1 MSASDVKGMKALWR
15 VRAFIL
21 SGIQPVSKINF
32 KITEF
37 LFEIIQTQNKKWMSL
52 WFTGTRIFYFILIFM
67 YIGTATGSSIKRTNF
82 TLFLGL
88 KSR

>member
-1 MSASDVKGMKALWR
+1 MNVFVVYRYENL
-15 VRAFIL
+15 
-21 SGIQPVSKINF
+21 
-32 KITEF
+32 F
-37 LFEIIQTQNKKWMSL
+37 LF
-52 WFTGTRIFYFILIFM
+52 FFIFM